1 MQKELN
7 PVIVFGAI
15 GVIAIVVIVV
25 GYIVLGPK
33 RFVADTKGSEN
44 DMKRVQQGEM
54 LYRPPSGVPGLATPG
69 GPGGA
74 PPGAPG
80 PGMAPGAP
88 TGR

>member
-15 GVIAIVVIVV
+15 GVIAVVVIVV

-33 RFVADTKGSEN
+33 RFVPDTKGSEA
-44 DMKRVQQGEM
+44 DMKRVIEKGEPM
-54 LYRPPSGVPGLATPG
+54 YRPPANVPGLGGAPG
-69 GPGGA
+69 GGP

-88 TGR
+88 MGR